1 MIPSA
6 IKSRLHAEPFRP
18 FTLRLG
24 SGQHYP
30 VKHPELVSLSPGG
43 RHLILWVDDNE
54 YVDIDVLLV
63 ETIGT
68 TPGNGH
74 SKRKSG

>member
-6 IKSRLHAEPFRP
+6 IKSRLNAAPFRP

-24 SGQHYP
+24 SGERYS
-30 VKHPELVSLSPGG
+30 VEHPELVSLSPGG
-43 RHLILWVDDNE
+43 RHLILWIDENE

-63 ETIGT
+63 EAIGNSR
-68 TPGNGH
+68 GNGD
-74 SKRKSG
+74 SRRKSA